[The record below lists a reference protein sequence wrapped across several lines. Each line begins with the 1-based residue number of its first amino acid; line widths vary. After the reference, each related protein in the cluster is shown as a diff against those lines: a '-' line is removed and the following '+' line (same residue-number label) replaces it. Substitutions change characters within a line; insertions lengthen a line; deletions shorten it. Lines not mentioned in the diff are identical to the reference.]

1 MGDICW
7 YSNWCYPRYQLLQCS
22 MCLVYTA
29 SCRSTVRQCT
39 FLHVWKWIDVLSLQC
54 SWHRVCT
61 CVWINVFSFQ
71 CSMCEVRHRV
81 DPMCDNARKCED
93 QRMRSLA
100 SSVLFGIE
108 PYLQHTCAQIGL
120 DPKQNTGLGLEKKEL
135 TQICVFLKGHQYCHY
150 QCCNHA
156 SATIMIIA
164 FIISSVIIF
173 RVPLPSLPPS
183 LGSLS
188 SLPWLPLLSSLP
200 QCLPLPL
207 GASVSSHRPLNGS
220 SASQVYSHPKVVLL
234 CTHPFHAGH
243 HLPYHHHH
251 QPPARS
257 TLKRP
262 KVLLCTHPYSHACH
276 HHHQPPARS
285 TPKVVL
291 PFLHPHA
298 HHHLHHT
305 YYKICM
311 TI

>member
-1 MGDICW
+1 M
-7 YSNWCYPRYQLLQCS
+7 RHHL
-22 MCLVYTA
+22 
-29 SCRSTVRQCT
+29 
-39 FLHVWKWIDVLSLQC
+39 
-54 SWHRVCT
+54 CT
-61 CVWINVFSFQ
+61 CVG
-71 CSMCEVRHRV
+71 SMCSLCSVSYALYNVPPRV

-100 SSVLFGIE
+100 SSVLFGIG

-183 LGSLS
+183 LQLGSLS

-234 CTHPFHAGH
+234 CTHPFHACH

-251 QPPARS
+251 RLQARS
-257 TLKRP
+257 TL
-262 KVLLCTHPYSHACH
+262 
-276 HHHQPPARS
+276 
-285 TPKVVL
+285 
-291 PFLHPHA
+291 
-298 HHHLHHT
+298 
-305 YYKICM
+305 
-311 TI
+311 